1 MKYTIPVRNTT
12 DTYLFAVELS
22 GKVFDMRLHYNQR
35 ESHWYLDV
43 ARNGDDIVQGI
54 KLVHTDDLLSQ
65 FRAYEIPEGKLIVH
79 DITGAYRDP
88 DADNFGETVLL
99 QYED

>member
-1 MKYTIPVRNTT
+1 MRFTIPVRNTT

-22 GKVFDMRLHYNQR
+22 GKVYDMRLHYNLR

-43 ARNGDDIVQGI
+43 SRNGSDIVKGV
-54 KLVHTDDLLSQ
+54 KLVHSDDLLSQ
-65 FRAYEIPEGKLIVH
+65 FRAYEIPEGKLIVY